1 VRLYTAPTVLM
12 PRASRHFLVV
22 TALLLGALLTS
33 SVASAQFGPGMGQGP
48 QPQQPKKKEERAPK
62 PEDLAPLPEP
72 LAPEVEAARDR
83 AKQPGVLQSAKP
95 EKDRV
100 FEIRIEGARKV
111 EPDAVLV
118 HVQARIDRR
127 PDQSIIR
134 EDVKRIYK
142 MGLFSDV
149 VVMVRPGP
157 SESIVLIYKLV
168 EKPAIGDVIYE
179 GNSEVSSDDIK
190 EVVDLKSFQ
199 VLDVPRV
206 RANVGKITKLYVDKG
221 FFLAEVSYE
230 LRPSSGPT
238 NPEGDDD
245 ENLLD
250 AALKWLGIGQD
261 DKPASEGEGLGE
273 FADVAFIVKE
283 NAKVKVE
290 RVRFTGNEN
299 LSEDKLQNSIAT
311 RENHPAG
318 MLTDWGTYK
327 EETAEIDP
335 LAAEAVYQDE
345 GYLNVRIGTPRASLS
360 PDKTRIHL
368 SIPVTEGEQ
377 YTMRSF
383 DVSGDLL
390 VEDKAELKR
399 MKREDPDRILFLKS
413 DILGRTKVKA
423 GEIFSRSKVA
433 TDVIAVADRYRDQ
446 GYAYVNIVPET
457 DVNDEERS
465 VGLDLRIESGPRVR
479 VERVEIT
486 GNTKTQDLVVRREV
500 RVYEGEWYSATL
512 LRLSEQRVN
521 ALGFFEKVEVT
532 TRQGTAPDRLV
543 VVFDV
548 TEKPTGTFQVG
559 AGFSNAEQFIITGQV
574 AENNFMGRGTTVSG
588 SVQWSQFRQ
597 IVDFRYIDPYAFYVF
612 QEPITL
618 AYSVFNT
625 QRNYIDFF
633 RNSSGADVT
642 LGYPLGRP
650 VSFLTRPLLEE
661 SPDMLRPY
669 VPDLE
674 NFQLFLTANAE
685 RVEIQEDTFNVRLL
699 GLQANTPRYTTSL
712 RGSLIF
718 DQRNN
723 RLTPSQGYYFQLGAE
738 FAHPYLGSALAPPA
752 ETWAKDQIQ
761 NAGIIDGI
769 GPLRPGLLKRG
780 GLVNEFQRYSA
791 TMRLYYS
798 FNEVLPV
805 DGIVLK
811 SNVEVGFL
819 NTVDNSLVFENY
831 YLGGF
836 NTIRGYYPRSIGP
849 VRRVGGLSPDGALQ
863 EFRVGG
869 TKQIIMNL
877 ELEFPIFEQVGIR
890 GVAFADAGNAYGPD
904 ENFFYL
910 GNAPTPYLS
919 GRTCGNTR
927 CWDARDRRDLP
938 LGVYTAVGIGVRWF
952 SPIGPL
958 RFEWGVPLNAR
969 PKGTFGFARG
979 DDPVQFEFNIGNSF

>member
-1 VRLYTAPTVLM
+1 MVSTRP
-12 PRASRHFLVV
+12 SFVV
-22 TALLLGALLTS
+22 VALLVGALFS
-33 SVASAQFGPGMGQGP
+33 STTTPALAQFGAGGMGQGP
-48 QPQQPKKKEERAPK
+48 QQQPPRKKEERAPK

-72 LAPEVEAARDR
+72 LSPEVEAARER
-83 AKQPGVLQSAKP
+83 AKEPGVLQASAP
-95 EKDRV
+95 VADRV
-100 FEIRIEGARKV
+100 FEIRVEGARKV

-118 HVQARIDRR
+118 HVHARIDRR

-134 EDVKRIYK
+134 EDVRRIYK

-149 VVMVRPGP
+149 VVKMRPGP
-157 SESIVLIYKLV
+157 SGSVLLSYVLV

-206 RANVGKITKLYVDKG
+206 RANVAKITKLYVDKG
-221 FFLAEVSYE
+221 FFLAEVGYE
-230 LRPSSGPT
+230 FRPSTGPT
-238 NPEGDDD
+238 NPEGEDD
-245 ENLLD
+245 ENMLN
-250 AALKWLGIGQD
+250 AAMEWLQIGKKE
-261 DKPASEGEGLGE
+261 KPKSEGEGLGE
-273 FADVAFIVKE
+273 FADVVFVVKE

-290 RVRFTGNEN
+290 RVRFTGNEH

-377 YTMRSF
+377 YTLSAF

-390 VEDKAELKR
+390 VEDKAELER
-399 MKREDPDRILFLKS
+399 LRDEDETRILFSKAE
-413 DILGRTKVKA
+413 ILDRTTVKAGQIFSRTKVA
-423 GEIFSRSKVA
+423 N
-433 TDVIAVADRYRDQ
+433 DVIAVADRYRDQ
-446 GYAYVNIVPET
+446 GYAYVNIVPDT
-457 DVNDEERS
+457 IVNDEERT
-465 VGLDLRIESGPRVR
+465 VALNLRIESGPRVR
-479 VERVEIT
+479 VERIEVT
-486 GNTKTQDLVVRREV
+486 GNTKTQDIVVRREI
-500 RVYEGEWYSATL
+500 RVWEGEWYSATQ

-532 TRQGTAPDRLV
+532 TRQGTEPDRLV

-597 IVDFRYIDPYAFYVF
+597 IVDFRYIDPYALYVF
-612 QEPITL
+612 NAPVTM
-618 AYSVFNT
+618 AASVFNT

-633 RNSSGADVT
+633 RNSSGADLT
-642 LGYPLGRP
+642 FGYPLGRP
-650 VSFLTRPLLEE
+650 FAETMLPIREKSPRFLL
-661 SPDMLRPY
+661 PY

-674 NFQLFLTANAE
+674 NFQLFFTANAE

-699 GLQANTPRYTTSL
+699 GLQANTPRYTSSL

-723 RLTPSQGYYFQLGAE
+723 RLTPSQGYYLQLGAE
-738 FAHPYLGSALAPPA
+738 LAHPWLGSALAPPT
-752 ETWAKDQIQ
+752 ETWAKNQILDL
-761 NAGIIDGI
+761 GVVDGI
-769 GPLRPGLLKRG
+769 GPIRPGILKRG
-780 GLVNEFQRYSA
+780 GLANEFQRYSG
-791 TMRLYYS
+791 TLRLYYS
-798 FNEVLPV
+798 FNDILEDFVPIT
-805 DGIVLK
+805 GIILK
-811 SNVEVGFL
+811 TNLEVGFL
-819 NTVDNSLVFENY
+819 NTPDNSLIFENY

-836 NTIRGYYPRSIGP
+836 NTIRGYFPRSIGP
-849 VRRVGGLSPDGALQ
+849 VRRVGGLTPDGALQ

-869 TKQIIMNL
+869 TKQLIMNL

-910 GNAPTPYLS
+910 GNTPTPYLS
-919 GRTCGNTR
+919 GRTCGNQR
-927 CWDARDRRDLP
+927 CFDPRDRRDLP
-938 LGVYTAVGIGVRWF
+938 LGVYTAVGVGIRWF

-958 RFEWGVPLNAR
+958 RFEWGVPLNPR